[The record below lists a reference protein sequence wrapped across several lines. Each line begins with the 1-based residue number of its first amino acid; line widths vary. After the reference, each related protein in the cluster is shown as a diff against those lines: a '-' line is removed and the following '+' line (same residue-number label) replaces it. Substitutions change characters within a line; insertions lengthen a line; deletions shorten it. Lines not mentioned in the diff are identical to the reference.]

1 MNAFRW
7 LLALGG
13 AALMLPQLHAAEDSW
28 NFATQI
34 LPILTKS
41 GCNTGACHGAAT
53 GQGGFSLSLLGY
65 DAVHDHAA
73 ITHALGGRRVDLA
86 DPTRSLLLRKATRTI
101 KHKGGR
107 KLSVD
112 SASYTTLRAWIAA
125 GASAGSPALGVAG
138 LQVEPAD
145 LLLKSPGDAAPLRVT
160 ARLSDGSVIDVTTLA
175 LYDSQ
180 DDAVAEVS
188 SEGVVKMLR
197 RGATSVMIRFGG
209 QVAAVRA
216 AVPFQADEARLEFTP
231 VNFIDEHIAAE
242 LRRLHLP
249 ASPMSSASTFLRR
262 VHLDVAGRLPT
273 EAEARAFLSAPD
285 TTAARVAV
293 INRLTGSTD
302 FVDVWTMR
310 LADVLLISS
319 KKQGVE
325 GARVYHDWLHAQ
337 ISQNKPMNDM
347 VKELLTGLGDTTH
360 EGPANFYR
368 LTTDPRDMGEFVS
381 RSLFGVRLA
390 CARCHHHPFDRWGM
404 DDYYSF
410 ADWFAQTAF
419 EGTRVV
425 LKDRGE
431 VEHPQTRKPMLSRL
445 LGASSSAELPRDRR
459 EALAAWAVAPENPF
473 FARTLVNRVWKH
485 LMGRGLVEPVDDL
498 RASNPASMPPLL
510 DALAADFVRH
520 DFDLRHLVRAVVT
533 SRAYQLASSSHGVNK
548 LDDRF
553 GSHARIK
560 PLAGAVLADALSQ
573 ALAVRFLPSERRA
586 VQMHDPAVESYTLD
600 VLGRCPRTDE
610 CGNPAQFGGGL
621 SQALHL
627 LNSDDIN
634 RSLRTAVVQQLE
646 RDGDISAMIT
656 SFYLRSLSRMPTG
669 EECAHWLAQ
678 AAKSKARDA
687 FGEDLLWA
695 LLNSRE
701 FAFIH

>member
-1 MNAFRW
+1 MSMFRW
-7 LLALGG
+7 LPALGG
-13 AALMLPQLHAAEDSW
+13 VALLLPHLHAAEPSW

-41 GCNTGACHGAAT
+41 GCNSGACHGAAT

-65 DAVHDHAA
+65 DAIHDHAA
-73 ITHALGGRRVDLA
+73 ITHALGGRRIDLA
-86 DPTRSLLLRKATRTI
+86 DPARSLLLRKSTRTI

-107 KLSVD
+107 KLIVD
-112 SASYTTLRAWIAA
+112 SASYITLRQWIAA
-125 GASAGSPALGVAG
+125 GAPAGSPSLVVTG

-145 LLLKSPGDAAPLRVT
+145 LLLKSPGDSSPLRVT
-160 ARLSDGSVIDVTTLA
+160 ARLSDGSTTDVTALA

-188 SEGVVKMLR
+188 SEGVVTLLR
-197 RGATSVMIRFGG
+197 RGASAVMIRFGG
-209 QVAAVRA
+209 QVTAVRA
-216 AVPFQADEARLEFTP
+216 AVPFQADDVPLDFTT
-231 VNFIDEHIAAE
+231 VSFIDEHIAAE

-249 ASPMSSASTFLRR
+249 ASAPSSASTFLRR

-273 EAEARAFLSAPD
+273 EAEARAFLSQPD
-285 TTAARVAV
+285 TSTAREAV
-293 INRLTGSTD
+293 IASLIGSTD
-302 FVDVWTMR
+302 FVDLWTMR

-325 GARVYHDWLHAQ
+325 GSRVYHDWLHAQ
-337 ISQNKPMNDM
+337 MARNTPLNTL
-347 VKELLTGLGDTTH
+347 VKTLLTGQGDTTH

-404 DDYYSF
+404 DDYYAF
-410 ADWFAQTAF
+410 AGWFAQTAF
-419 EGTRVV
+419 EGSRVV
-425 LKDRGE
+425 LRNRGE
-431 VEHPQTRKPMLSRL
+431 VEHPQTRKPMVPRL
-445 LGASSSAELPRDRR
+445 LGAVSAVELPSDRR
-459 EALAAWAVAPENPF
+459 ETLAAWAVHADNPF
-473 FARTLVNRVWKH
+473 FARAWVNRVWKH

-498 RASNPASMPPLL
+498 RASNPASMPELL
-510 DALAADFVRH
+510 NALAADLVRH
-520 DFDLRHLVRAVVT
+520 DFDLRHLVRVIAS
-533 SRAYQLASSSHGVNK
+533 SRAYQLASSSSGVNQ

-553 GSHARIK
+553 GSHAHVK
-560 PLAGAVLADALSQ
+560 PLSGPVLADALSQ
-573 ALAVRFLPSERRA
+573 AMGTRFLPSEMHA
-586 VQMHDPAVESYTLD
+586 VQMHDPAAESYTLD

-610 CGNPAQFGGGL
+610 CGNPALFGGGL

-627 LNSDDIN
+627 LNGDDLN
-634 RSLRTAVVQQLE
+634 RSLRESVAQQLKMN
-646 RDGDISAMIT
+646 GDIAAMIE

-669 EECAHWLAQ
+669 EERTHWLAQ
-678 AAKSKARDA
+678 TAQTKDKAAL
-687 FGEDLLWA
+687 GEDLLWA

>member
-13 AALMLPQLHAAEDSW
+13 VALLPRLHSAEPSW

-65 DAVHDHAA
+65 DAVYDYAA
-73 ITHALGGRRVDLA
+73 ITHALDGRRIDLA
-86 DPTRSLLLRKATRTI
+86 DPVRSLLLRKATRTI

-107 KLSVD
+107 KFSVD
-112 SASYTTLRAWIAA
+112 SANYTTLRQWIAA
-125 GASAGSPALGVAG
+125 GAPTGSPALAVSG

-145 LLLKSPGDAAPLRVT
+145 LLLKSPGDSAPLRVT
-160 ARLSDGSVIDVTTLA
+160 ASLSDGSTVDVTALA

-180 DDAVAEVS
+180 DDAVAEIS

-197 RGATSVMIRFGG
+197 RGASSVMIRFGG

-216 AVPFQADEARLEFTP
+216 AVPFQADEVPLDFTP

-249 ASPMSSASTFLRR
+249 ASPLSSASTFLRR

-273 EAEARAFLSAPD
+273 EAEARAFHSMAD
-285 TTAARVAV
+285 ANAAREAV
-293 INRLTGSTD
+293 ITRLIGSTD

-337 ISQNKPMNDM
+337 IARNTPLNDV
-347 VKELLTGLGDTTH
+347 VKALLTGQGDTTH

-381 RSLFGVRLA
+381 RSLLGVRLA

-410 ADWFAQTAF
+410 AGWFSQTGLA
-419 EGTRVV
+419 GTRVI

-431 VEHPQTRKPMLSRL
+431 VEHPQTRKPMLPRA
-445 LGASSSAELPRDRR
+445 LGAPSSTELPSDRR
-459 EALAAWAVAPENPF
+459 EALAAWTVHADNPF
-473 FARTLVNRVWKH
+473 FARALVNRVWKH

-498 RASNPASMPPLL
+498 RASNPASMPELL
-510 DALAADFVRH
+510 NALAADLIRH
-520 DFDLRHLVRAVVT
+520 DFDLRHLVRVIVT
-533 SRAYQLASSSHGVNK
+533 SRAYQLASSATGVNR
-548 LDDRF
+548 LDDCF
-553 GSHARIK
+553 GSHARVK
-560 PLAGAVLADALSQ
+560 ALTGPVLADALSQ
-573 ALAVRFLPSERRA
+573 AMGTRFLPSEMRA
-586 VQMHDPAVESYTLD
+586 VQMHDPALESYTLD
-600 VLGRCPRTDE
+600 VLGRCPRSDE

-627 LNSDDIN
+627 LNGEDIN
-634 RSLRTAVVQQLE
+634 RSLRESVAQQLQQGVDTAALIE
-646 RDGDISAMIT
+646 

-669 EECAHWLAQ
+669 EERAHWLAH
-678 AAKSKARDA
+678 AAQTKEKAA

-701 FAFIH
+701 YAFIH